1 MTAANEGIDLRLLG
15 PVRAWRD
22 GAELTLGSA
31 RRTAVF
37 SVLAV
42 HANHA
47 VSLEQLVAEVWGE
60 DAPASAAGNVYTYV
74 SALRQVLEPARGR
87 WSAGQMLTSGGG
99 SYCLHVDEQ
108 DIDVFRFEALR
119 EQGKRYRAGGDRL
132 AECAA
137 LEAALRLWHGE
148 ALAGVPGPFAEAQRL
163 RLAELHLATVERH
176 AALLVELG
184 RHDEAIAVLRALVAK
199 HPLQESLYATLM
211 NALHASGRP
220 IEALNVHD
228 QLRDVLIEE
237 IGTEPGAA
245 LRTVRSRILAE
256 VEAPRSAPAATPAA
270 DPASLIGRVTEIDL
284 LQRAAADV
292 AAGRGASLRFEGP
305 PGIGKSAL
313 LHVAL
318 PGETVAG
325 CRMGWGVGDE
335 LAQRMPL
342 GVLVEC
348 IESANRGDTSRGL
361 VRQLLDLAADAL
373 DDSDVDTLHR
383 AVELIRHAAAE
394 APLILIADD
403 LQWADAASLRV
414 WAALHPLTRTLP
426 LLLVAAARSG
436 SDELTGLPADRVI
449 MLPPLAP
456 AAATALIRAVAP
468 ELRDPETIRRVLAD
482 AGGNPYYLRQL
493 AMSRARDAA
502 GERSA
507 PPSDLVTAVGAH
519 LAPLAEET
527 RQILRA
533 VAFLGNPCT
542 VADVADVTGRRAE
555 ELLRVVAPAVA
566 AGMLIE
572 SGPHLVFRHPIMAW
586 VLHEGTPTALRVMLH
601 RSFAERI
608 AAAGG
613 APQRVV
619 AQLLAGP
626 VPLDDVASRW
636 LVEHLAALSVQAPED
651 ALTLLQRAWAQRT
664 LSGEARMMLTP
675 WLARLLFQQRR
686 NAVAEAGWVA
696 ARTTDLQLEAEM
708 LWIAACSHERSG
720 EATAAADIARS
731 VLSERRIPP
740 AWLDKFRVMMMRLR
754 PGLPGAA
761 TIPHMSRSMLLGGEV
776 SVIG

>member
-22 GAELTLGSA
+22 GAELNLGSA
-31 RRTAVF
+31 RRTAVL
-37 SVLAV
+37 SVLAL
-42 HANHA
+42 HAKHA

-87 WSAGQMLTSGGG
+87 WSAGQLLASGGG

-108 DIDVFRFEALR
+108 DVDVFRFEALR
-119 EQGKRYRAGGDRL
+119 ERSKQHRARGDRQ
-132 AECAA
+132 AEYAA
-137 LEAALRLWHGE
+137 LEAAMQLWHGP
-148 ALAGVPGPFAEAQRL
+148 ALAGVPGPFAEAQRV
-163 RLAELHLATVERH
+163 RLAELRLATVERH

-184 RHDEAIAVLRALVAK
+184 RHDEAITALRALVAQ
-199 HPLQESLYATLM
+199 HPLQESLHATLM
-211 NALHASGRP
+211 SALHASGRP
-220 IEALNVHD
+220 NEALSVHD
-228 QLRDVLIEE
+228 QLREVLIQE

-256 VEAPRSAPAATPAA
+256 VDPVRSTPAATA
-270 DPASLIGRVTEIDL
+270 DPAALIGREAEVEL
-284 LQRAAADV
+284 LHRAV
-292 AAGRGASLRFEGP
+292 AEVATGRGASIRFEGP
-305 PGIGKSAL
+305 PGIGKTAL

-318 PGETVAG
+318 PGAPAVG

-348 IESANRGDTSRGL
+348 IESANSGDTSRGL
-361 VRQLLDLAADAL
+361 VRQLLDLAAEAL
-373 DDSDVDTLHR
+373 DGSGLDPVRR
-383 AVELIRHAAAE
+383 AVELIREAVTE

-403 LQWADAASLRV
+403 LQWADAASLQV
-414 WAALHPLTRTLP
+414 WTALHPVARRLP
-426 LLLVAAARSG
+426 LLLIAAARSG
-436 SDELTGLPADRVI
+436 SGEISGVPADSVI
-449 MLPPLAP
+449 VLPPLP
-456 AAATALIRAVAP
+456 PVAATALIRAIAP
-468 ELRDPETIRRVLAD
+468 QQRDPETIRRVLTE

-507 PPSDLVTAVGAH
+507 LQNELVTAVGAH
-519 LAPLAEET
+519 LAPLPEET

-533 VAFLGNPCT
+533 VAFLGSPCT
-542 VADVADVTGRRAE
+542 VTDVADVTGRRAD
-555 ELLRVVAPAVA
+555 ELLHVVAPALA

-608 AAAGG
+608 ATAGG

-636 LVEHLAALSVQAPED
+636 LVAHLPELARQAPED
-651 ALTLLQRAWAQRT
+651 ALVLLQRAWAQRT

-675 WLARLLFQQRR
+675 WLARLLFQQGR

-696 ARTTDLQLEAEM
+696 ARSTDLQLEAEM

-720 EATAAADIARS
+720 EVTAAADIARS
-731 VLSERRIPP
+731 VLSERRVPP
-740 AWLDKFRVMMMRLR
+740 PWLDRFRLMMARLR

-761 TIPHMSRSMLLGGEV
+761 TIPYLSRSMLLGDEV
-776 SVIG
+776 SVIR